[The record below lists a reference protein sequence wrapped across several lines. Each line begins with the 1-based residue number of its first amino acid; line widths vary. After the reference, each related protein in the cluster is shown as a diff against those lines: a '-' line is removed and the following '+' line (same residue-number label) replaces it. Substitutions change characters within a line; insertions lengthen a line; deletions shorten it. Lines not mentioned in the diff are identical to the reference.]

1 MISCFKDKDAI
12 IHVNECDGEDE
23 LFIRLVIKNG
33 KDKFVFHLTKEQ
45 YEIVRK
51 LS

>member
-1 MISCFKDKDAI
+1 MIGCFKDKDAVI
-12 IHVNECDGEDE
+12 EVVECDGMDE

-33 KDKFVFHLTKEQ
+33 KDKFIFHLTKEQ